1 MVYAIVFHH
10 EERVASKF
18 VKIKEENHAYGWDA
32 SYPASIQAR
41 THAIMIS
48 YNLVNGVHT
57 SESAELLESILRD
70 EWGFEGLV
78 MTDWVVHGMTRTDM
92 KNPRATAS
100 ATIKAGNELFMP
112 GCEEDRQDILAA
124 LRGESGAAVRLSRS
138 ELEKQAARVVRMAR
152 ALAGQ

>member
-1 MVYAIVFHH
+1 
-10 EERVASKF
+10 
-18 VKIKEENHAYGWDA
+18 
-32 SYPASIQAR
+32 
-41 THAIMIS
+41 
-48 YNLVNGVHT
+48 
-57 SESAELLESILRD
+57 
-70 EWGFEGLV
+70 

-124 LRGESGAAVRLSRS
+124 LRGESGAAVALSRA

-152 ALAGQ
+152 ALAGR